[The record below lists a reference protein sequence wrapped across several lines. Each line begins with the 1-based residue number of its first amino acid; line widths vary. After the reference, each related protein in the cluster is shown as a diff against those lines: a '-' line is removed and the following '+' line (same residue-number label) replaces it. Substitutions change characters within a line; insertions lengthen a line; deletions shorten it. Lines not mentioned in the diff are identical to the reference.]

1 MQEKHKRR
9 CANLGYRAGRRC
21 VGVVTRFYVQRIIDS
36 GSVWAMYSDIVDSL
50 CIMALQARLLV
61 SDSVFHAMEL

>member
-1 MQEKHKRR
+1 M
-9 CANLGYRAGRRC
+9 
-21 VGVVTRFYVQRIIDS
+21 GVVTRFYVQRIIDS